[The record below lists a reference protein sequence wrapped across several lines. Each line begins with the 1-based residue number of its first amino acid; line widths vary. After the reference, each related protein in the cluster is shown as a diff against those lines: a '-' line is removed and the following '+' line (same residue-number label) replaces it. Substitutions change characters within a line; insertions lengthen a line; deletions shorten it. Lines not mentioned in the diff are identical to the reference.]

1 MATKAARKQ
10 LRYTVIFE
18 PAEEGGYIVRVPALE
33 GCVTQGD
40 TLQEARDMAKDAIE
54 GYLAVLQ
61 EEGLPIPE
69 DIETKPV
76 YEKVTV
82 HVRAVTA

>member
-1 MATKAARKQ
+1 MAVKQ
-10 LRYTVIFE
+10 AKYLSYTVVFE

-40 TLQEARDMAKDAIE
+40 NLEEARTMARDAIE

-69 DIETKPV
+69 DIDSKPV
-76 YEKVTV
+76 YEKIKV
-82 HVRAVTA
+82 AMPAGSA